1 MPGKKETF
9 KEAFRAAR
17 NAGVRYFYWNGKK
30 YTTRYKEED
39 ADETVYDD
47 KKKYPDRNKTW
58 GEKKDPKVLDYIPQ
72 TQQKKKG
79 GKIKKKRGG
88 KTSMYKKGG
97 TKRKEG
103 GFLLEPPIERI

>member
-1 MPGKKETF
+1 MAEETF
-9 KEAFRAAR
+9 KQAFRSAR
-17 NAGVRYFYWNGKK
+17 DAGVRYFYWKGKK

-39 ADETVYDD
+39 KDEKVYDD
-47 KKKYPDRNKTW
+47 KKKYPSKNTFNRET
-58 GEKKDPKVLDYIPQ
+58 YIPQ
-72 TQQKKKG
+72 TQRKKKG
-79 GKIKKKRGG
+79 GKVAKKRGG